1 MGQKSMSMDSASLDK
16 TVKGFKIAGMGALL
30 AVLVLLSPEIGD
42 FLLSADPINW
52 RPAAA
57 AGWGSLATGI
67 INMVREYVKGE

>member
-1 MGQKSMSMDSASLDK
+1 
-16 TVKGFKIAGMGALL
+16 MGALL